1 MVAQYREGRKP
12 AARKMRKHV
21 IELRDAGAFPRY
33 KVACKDNDIRRECP
47 RAVERMNEIILIHVI
62 ADMQVADL
70 RKRCT
75 GELRREI
82 GNTKRVVNEFEP
94 VRLDLRG
101 VSGKP
106 AAREERCARSDESPA
121 VQRLVV
127 RRFARI
133 IGPTTN
139 GMCPMNCTHH
149 FVPIVGGRCTIA
161 GITISDMM
169 SHIDNP

>member
-1 MVAQYREGRKP
+1 
-12 AARKMRKHV
+12 
-21 IELRDAGAFPRY
+21 
-33 KVACKDNDIRRECP
+33 
-47 RAVERMNEIILIHVI
+47 MNEIILIHVI
-62 ADMQVADL
+62 ADVQVADL

-75 GELRREI
+75 GELRRKI
-82 GNTKRVVNEFEP
+82 GDMKRAVNEFEP
-94 VRLDLRG
+94 VRLDLGR

-106 AAREERCARSDESPA
+106 AAGEERCARSDESPA

-149 FVPIVGGRCTIA
+149 FVPIVGGRCTIV